1 MKKIFIYLTLGL
13 LISCSNSITT
23 EKFTIIKEDKNERL
37 KKVNIDVRLDK
48 EISKTELKKIGL
60 KIKEERPDFNKFWIF
75 YYLTEHKIGN
85 GAWAITHFKPELEIE
100 ILGATEEASKEMN
113 EKKVTGTILNI
124 WIDNDAIMPNKIYLV
139 NENDKLFIKTVYA
152 KNKYS
157 DATEIIKEISEVKK
171 SGQVRY
177 NYENNHGEYYI
188 VEKNENLGLYDNE
201 GKFKEALKE
210 K

>member
-1 MKKIFIYLTLGL
+1 MKKILIYLTVGL
-13 LISCSNSITT
+13 LISCGNSITT

-60 KIKEERPDFNKFWIF
+60 KIKGERPKFDKFWIF
-75 YYLTEHKIGN
+75 YYLPEHQIGN

-100 ILGATEEASKEMN
+100 ILGATKESSKEMN
-113 EKKVTGTILNI
+113 EKKVTGTILDI
-124 WIDNDAIMPNKIYLV
+124 WIDNDAMMPNKIYLV
-139 NENDKLFIKTVYA
+139 SENNKLFIKTIYA

-157 DATEIIKEISEVKK
+157 EASEIINEVTEVKK
-171 SGQVRY
+171 NGTIRY
-177 NYENNHGEYYI
+177 NYDNNHGDYYV
-188 VEKNENLGLYDNE
+188 VEKNGNLGLYDNE